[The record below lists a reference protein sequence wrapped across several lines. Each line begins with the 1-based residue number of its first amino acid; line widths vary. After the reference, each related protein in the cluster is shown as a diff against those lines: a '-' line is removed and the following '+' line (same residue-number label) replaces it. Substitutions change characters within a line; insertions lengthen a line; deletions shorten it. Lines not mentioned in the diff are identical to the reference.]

1 MVAKPAASDRPPVW
15 QGLEKE
21 PPEKWM
27 ARIEALVREGR
38 AAEAEEMR
46 AEFKRRF
53 PDHPLGRTSK
63 QANDP
68 R

>member
-1 MVAKPAASDRPPVW
+1 MARAMVAKPAASDQQPAW

-27 ARIEALVREGR
+27 VRIEELIREGR

-53 PDHPLGRTSK
+53 PDHPLGRAAK
-63 QANDP
+63 
-68 R
+68 